1 MLRGVQWLH
10 DSGVC
15 HRDIKCSNLLL
26 SLDHEI
32 LKVSDFGQMKWL
44 TSHSARGLSG
54 SPLWLAPEVIK
65 GELDASGD
73 MSDHCRADVWSM
85 GCTVVEMVTGSSPW
99 DDVVDSIPQALYRI
113 ATSNSPPPMGV
124 RGSGKSGTSANIQK
138 SGGWSAN
145 EEERREDL
153 QVVQSFVDVCC
164 AQSSATRPLPKM
176 LLRHVWLSKYH
187 QHYHHHQQQQHQ
199 QHQHYHHQH
208 QQYEEQFFDEQEDV
222 DDPYDDQEFHHNLQA
237 VMGAN
242 NNDGTQHH
250 QQQQQQQR
258 QRSPSPELKYVKKN
272 HEEYFHS
279 TLPTEEF
286 SGVLVYENGVPTQKY
301 NGHDMDPELM
311 HTLREHEYLNSEP
324 TMEELQMFPITQGL
338 EKNEE
343 QQACNM
349 TTMLPTNFF
358 PAPDDNFSGV
368 VVYEH
373 GQQMKTFNERN
384 ATNNEKIQQII
395 INPSLAKPSVNVE
408 RTRQLVRVGRRSED
422 DVSGYFGP
430 TIMAAH
436 TLPSYMEDPSD
447 LMTMESG
454 HVPGLPGYQEEE
466 DEKNEED
473 PYYGPFG

>member
-1 MLRGVQWLH
+1 
-10 DSGVC
+10 
-15 HRDIKCSNLLL
+15 
-26 SLDHEI
+26 
-32 LKVSDFGQMKWL
+32 
-44 TSHSARGLSG
+44 
-54 SPLWLAPEVIK
+54 
-65 GELDASGD
+65 
-73 MSDHCRADVWSM
+73 
-85 GCTVVEMVTGSSPW
+85 
-99 DDVVDSIPQALYRI
+99 
-113 ATSNSPPPMGV
+113 
-124 RGSGKSGTSANIQK
+124 
-138 SGGWSAN
+138 
-145 EEERREDL
+145 
-153 QVVQSFVDVCC
+153 
-164 AQSSATRPLPKM
+164 
-176 LLRHVWLSKYH
+176 
-187 QHYHHHQQQQHQ
+187 
-199 QHQHYHHQH
+199 
-208 QQYEEQFFDEQEDV
+208 
-222 DDPYDDQEFHHNLQA
+222 
-237 VMGAN
+237 
-242 NNDGTQHH
+242 
-250 QQQQQQQR
+250 
-258 QRSPSPELKYVKKN
+258 
-272 HEEYFHS
+272 
-279 TLPTEEF
+279 
-286 SGVLVYENGVPTQKY
+286 
-301 NGHDMDPELM
+301 
-311 HTLREHEYLNSEP
+311 
-324 TMEELQMFPITQGL
+324 MFPITQGL